1 MNAALSNDRNDE
13 QQHSHPE
20 VSVLSCAHLSQASVQ
35 TPCLAEG
42 ACSDVAVLA
51 STMSRAPGRAKV
63 GFKKSGGDL
72 FDVREMDV
80 LLEHIHLTER

>member
-1 MNAALSNDRNDE
+1 MNAALSNDMNDE
-13 QQHSHPE
+13 QQHSHRE

-51 STMSRAPGRAKV
+51 STMSRAPRARQ
-63 GFKKSGGDL
+63 GGIQKSGGVL